1 MKIKLSKPKGK
12 TKKMAKGE
20 WRYQVILIL
29 TLIIMMYPIVYM
41 IGTSFKTL
49 QDIFSSGLNVF
60 TSNPTMANY
69 IQVFKSNDILILL
82 KNSLIIA
89 LIVTVSKIV
98 TSVLASYCLCF
109 MDLKHPEVIFG
120 LFTISM
126 FIPLSVIMIPNY
138 LTLSR
143 IGLNNTLI
151 GVALPQLADAMG
163 IYRIRQSMRS
173 IPKPLIEVARL
184 DNVGHLTILRRI
196 VLPLV
201 NPAVIAMIIFFFINS
216 WNEYVWPMLI
226 LKRQENYTITLA
238 LQTFMDSESGS
249 AWGSSM
255 ALATIATL
263 VPMVLY
269 IFAQRK
275 IIGTFMQSGVIV
287 GDKSVPIPEE
297 WKSLIGNRSQVKF
310 GIRPEHVKLMKVP
323 EGPSVNI
330 NYVENQGDKKSI
342 AFLIEDNIFMATTDT
357 SFEEQE
363 TMYLAMDWN
372 KMHLFDVD
380 TTENIGYPENR
391 RR

>member
-20 WRYQVILIL
+20 WRYQAILIL

-69 IQVFKSNDILILL
+69 IQMFKSNDILILL

-275 IIGTFMQSGVIV
+275 IIGTFMQSGVK
-287 GDKSVPIPEE
+287 G
-297 WKSLIGNRSQVKF
+297 
-310 GIRPEHVKLMKVP
+310 
-323 EGPSVNI
+323 
-330 NYVENQGDKKSI
+330 
-342 AFLIEDNIFMATTDT
+342 
-357 SFEEQE
+357 
-363 TMYLAMDWN
+363 
-372 KMHLFDVD
+372 
-380 TTENIGYPENR
+380 
-391 RR
+391 

>member
-20 WRYQVILIL
+20 WRYQAILIL

-143 IGLNNTLI
+143 MGLNNTLI

-275 IIGTFMQSGVIV
+275 IIGTFMQSGVK
-287 GDKSVPIPEE
+287 G
-297 WKSLIGNRSQVKF
+297 
-310 GIRPEHVKLMKVP
+310 
-323 EGPSVNI
+323 
-330 NYVENQGDKKSI
+330 
-342 AFLIEDNIFMATTDT
+342 
-357 SFEEQE
+357 
-363 TMYLAMDWN
+363 
-372 KMHLFDVD
+372 
-380 TTENIGYPENR
+380 
-391 RR
+391 

>member
-1 MKIKLSKPKGK
+1 MKIKLSKSKGK

-275 IIGTFMQSGVIV
+275 IIGTFMQSGVK
-287 GDKSVPIPEE
+287 G
-297 WKSLIGNRSQVKF
+297 
-310 GIRPEHVKLMKVP
+310 
-323 EGPSVNI
+323 
-330 NYVENQGDKKSI
+330 
-342 AFLIEDNIFMATTDT
+342 
-357 SFEEQE
+357 
-363 TMYLAMDWN
+363 
-372 KMHLFDVD
+372 
-380 TTENIGYPENR
+380 
-391 RR
+391 

>member
-126 FIPLSVIMIPNY
+126 FIRTMMRKDEYGRGFIQYMKKYSLSYQQEKKRTPFQEFPPL
-138 LTLSR
+138 
-143 IGLNNTLI
+143 
-151 GVALPQLADAMG
+151 
-163 IYRIRQSMRS
+163 
-173 IPKPLIEVARL
+173 
-184 DNVGHLTILRRI
+184 
-196 VLPLV
+196 
-201 NPAVIAMIIFFFINS
+201 
-216 WNEYVWPMLI
+216 
-226 LKRQENYTITLA
+226 
-238 LQTFMDSESGS
+238 
-249 AWGSSM
+249 
-255 ALATIATL
+255 
-263 VPMVLY
+263 
-269 IFAQRK
+269 
-275 IIGTFMQSGVIV
+275 
-287 GDKSVPIPEE
+287 
-297 WKSLIGNRSQVKF
+297 
-310 GIRPEHVKLMKVP
+310 
-323 EGPSVNI
+323 
-330 NYVENQGDKKSI
+330 
-342 AFLIEDNIFMATTDT
+342 
-357 SFEEQE
+357 
-363 TMYLAMDWN
+363 
-372 KMHLFDVD
+372 
-380 TTENIGYPENR
+380 
-391 RR
+391 

>member
-269 IFAQRK
+269 VFAQRK
-275 IIGTFMQSGVIV
+275 IIGTFMQSGVK
-287 GDKSVPIPEE
+287 G
-297 WKSLIGNRSQVKF
+297 
-310 GIRPEHVKLMKVP
+310 
-323 EGPSVNI
+323 
-330 NYVENQGDKKSI
+330 
-342 AFLIEDNIFMATTDT
+342 
-357 SFEEQE
+357 
-363 TMYLAMDWN
+363 
-372 KMHLFDVD
+372 
-380 TTENIGYPENR
+380 
-391 RR
+391 

>member
-184 DNVGHLTILRRI
+184 DNVGRLTILRRI

-275 IIGTFMQSGVIV
+275 IIGTFMQSGVK
-287 GDKSVPIPEE
+287 G
-297 WKSLIGNRSQVKF
+297 
-310 GIRPEHVKLMKVP
+310 
-323 EGPSVNI
+323 
-330 NYVENQGDKKSI
+330 
-342 AFLIEDNIFMATTDT
+342 
-357 SFEEQE
+357 
-363 TMYLAMDWN
+363 
-372 KMHLFDVD
+372 
-380 TTENIGYPENR
+380 
-391 RR
+391 

>member
-126 FIPLSVIMIPNY
+126 FIPISVIMIPNY

-275 IIGTFMQSGVIV
+275 IIGTFMQSGVK
-287 GDKSVPIPEE
+287 G
-297 WKSLIGNRSQVKF
+297 
-310 GIRPEHVKLMKVP
+310 
-323 EGPSVNI
+323 
-330 NYVENQGDKKSI
+330 
-342 AFLIEDNIFMATTDT
+342 
-357 SFEEQE
+357 
-363 TMYLAMDWN
+363 
-372 KMHLFDVD
+372 
-380 TTENIGYPENR
+380 
-391 RR
+391 

>member
-98 TSVLASYCLCF
+98 TSVFASYCLCF

-269 IFAQRK
+269 VFAQRK
-275 IIGTFMQSGVIV
+275 IIGTFMQSGVK
-287 GDKSVPIPEE
+287 G
-297 WKSLIGNRSQVKF
+297 
-310 GIRPEHVKLMKVP
+310 
-323 EGPSVNI
+323 
-330 NYVENQGDKKSI
+330 
-342 AFLIEDNIFMATTDT
+342 
-357 SFEEQE
+357 
-363 TMYLAMDWN
+363 
-372 KMHLFDVD
+372 
-380 TTENIGYPENR
+380 
-391 RR
+391 

>member
-20 WRYQVILIL
+20 WTYQVILIL

-275 IIGTFMQSGVIV
+275 IIGTFMQSGVK
-287 GDKSVPIPEE
+287 G
-297 WKSLIGNRSQVKF
+297 
-310 GIRPEHVKLMKVP
+310 
-323 EGPSVNI
+323 
-330 NYVENQGDKKSI
+330 
-342 AFLIEDNIFMATTDT
+342 
-357 SFEEQE
+357 
-363 TMYLAMDWN
+363 
-372 KMHLFDVD
+372 
-380 TTENIGYPENR
+380 
-391 RR
+391 

>member
-89 LIVTVSKIV
+89 SIVTVSKIV

-109 MDLKHPEVIFG
+109 MDLKHPEAIFG

-275 IIGTFMQSGVIV
+275 IIGTFMQSGVK
-287 GDKSVPIPEE
+287 G
-297 WKSLIGNRSQVKF
+297 
-310 GIRPEHVKLMKVP
+310 
-323 EGPSVNI
+323 
-330 NYVENQGDKKSI
+330 
-342 AFLIEDNIFMATTDT
+342 
-357 SFEEQE
+357 
-363 TMYLAMDWN
+363 
-372 KMHLFDVD
+372 
-380 TTENIGYPENR
+380 
-391 RR
+391 

>member
-1 MKIKLSKPKGK
+1 M
-12 TKKMAKGE
+12 
-20 WRYQVILIL
+20 

-173 IPKPLIEVARL
+173 IPKPLIEAARL

-275 IIGTFMQSGVIV
+275 IIGTFMQSGVK
-287 GDKSVPIPEE
+287 G
-297 WKSLIGNRSQVKF
+297 
-310 GIRPEHVKLMKVP
+310 
-323 EGPSVNI
+323 
-330 NYVENQGDKKSI
+330 
-342 AFLIEDNIFMATTDT
+342 
-357 SFEEQE
+357 
-363 TMYLAMDWN
+363 
-372 KMHLFDVD
+372 
-380 TTENIGYPENR
+380 
-391 RR
+391 

>member
-263 VPMVLY
+263 VPTVLY

-275 IIGTFMQSGVIV
+275 IIGTFMQSGVK
-287 GDKSVPIPEE
+287 G
-297 WKSLIGNRSQVKF
+297 
-310 GIRPEHVKLMKVP
+310 
-323 EGPSVNI
+323 
-330 NYVENQGDKKSI
+330 
-342 AFLIEDNIFMATTDT
+342 
-357 SFEEQE
+357 
-363 TMYLAMDWN
+363 
-372 KMHLFDVD
+372 
-380 TTENIGYPENR
+380 
-391 RR
+391 

>member
-69 IQVFKSNDILILL
+69 IQVFKSNAILILL

-173 IPKPLIEVARL
+173 IPKPLIEAARL

-275 IIGTFMQSGVIV
+275 IIGTFMQSGVK
-287 GDKSVPIPEE
+287 G
-297 WKSLIGNRSQVKF
+297 
-310 GIRPEHVKLMKVP
+310 
-323 EGPSVNI
+323 
-330 NYVENQGDKKSI
+330 
-342 AFLIEDNIFMATTDT
+342 
-357 SFEEQE
+357 
-363 TMYLAMDWN
+363 
-372 KMHLFDVD
+372 
-380 TTENIGYPENR
+380 
-391 RR
+391 

>member
-275 IIGTFMQSGVIV
+275 IIGTFMQSGVK
-287 GDKSVPIPEE
+287 G
-297 WKSLIGNRSQVKF
+297 
-310 GIRPEHVKLMKVP
+310 
-323 EGPSVNI
+323 
-330 NYVENQGDKKSI
+330 
-342 AFLIEDNIFMATTDT
+342 
-357 SFEEQE
+357 
-363 TMYLAMDWN
+363 
-372 KMHLFDVD
+372 
-380 TTENIGYPENR
+380 
-391 RR
+391 

>member
-20 WRYQVILIL
+20 WRYQAILIL

-49 QDIFSSGLNVF
+49 QDIFSSGLNIF

-143 IGLNNTLI
+143 MGLNNTLI

-275 IIGTFMQSGVIV
+275 IIGTFMQSGVK
-287 GDKSVPIPEE
+287 G
-297 WKSLIGNRSQVKF
+297 
-310 GIRPEHVKLMKVP
+310 
-323 EGPSVNI
+323 
-330 NYVENQGDKKSI
+330 
-342 AFLIEDNIFMATTDT
+342 
-357 SFEEQE
+357 
-363 TMYLAMDWN
+363 
-372 KMHLFDVD
+372 
-380 TTENIGYPENR
+380 
-391 RR
+391 

>member
-126 FIPLSVIMIPNY
+126 FIPLSVIMTPNY

-143 IGLNNTLI
+143 MGLNNTLI

-275 IIGTFMQSGVIV
+275 IIGTFMQSGVK
-287 GDKSVPIPEE
+287 G
-297 WKSLIGNRSQVKF
+297 
-310 GIRPEHVKLMKVP
+310 
-323 EGPSVNI
+323 
-330 NYVENQGDKKSI
+330 
-342 AFLIEDNIFMATTDT
+342 
-357 SFEEQE
+357 
-363 TMYLAMDWN
+363 
-372 KMHLFDVD
+372 
-380 TTENIGYPENR
+380 
-391 RR
+391 

>member
-29 TLIIMMYPIVYM
+29 TLIVMMYPIVYM

-275 IIGTFMQSGVIV
+275 IIGTFMQSGVK
-287 GDKSVPIPEE
+287 G
-297 WKSLIGNRSQVKF
+297 
-310 GIRPEHVKLMKVP
+310 
-323 EGPSVNI
+323 
-330 NYVENQGDKKSI
+330 
-342 AFLIEDNIFMATTDT
+342 
-357 SFEEQE
+357 
-363 TMYLAMDWN
+363 
-372 KMHLFDVD
+372 
-380 TTENIGYPENR
+380 
-391 RR
+391 

>member
-143 IGLNNTLI
+143 MGLNNTLI

-275 IIGTFMQSGVIV
+275 IIGTFMQSGVK
-287 GDKSVPIPEE
+287 G
-297 WKSLIGNRSQVKF
+297 
-310 GIRPEHVKLMKVP
+310 
-323 EGPSVNI
+323 
-330 NYVENQGDKKSI
+330 
-342 AFLIEDNIFMATTDT
+342 
-357 SFEEQE
+357 
-363 TMYLAMDWN
+363 
-372 KMHLFDVD
+372 
-380 TTENIGYPENR
+380 
-391 RR
+391 